1 MDKAVADQG
10 DEVEPVAPPAPRR
23 VLPLVVVAV
32 LALAV
37 DATTKA
43 LVVARIEGRPPVR
56 LLGGLLTL
64 DVIRNSGAAFS
75 LATGFTIVLTLI
87 ALGVVVAIVRT
98 ARRLRSRGWAVAL
111 GLILG
116 GALGNLTDRV
126 FRGPGVFVGHVVD
139 WIELP
144 HWPIFNVADSCIVCG
159 GVLAVLLALRG
170 VGVDGVRAAD
180 RTEAAG
186 REPGDDGRG

>member
-1 MDKAVADQG
+1 MDKAVADQSG
-10 DEVEPVAPPAPRR
+10 ETVSTPPQAPRR
-23 VLPLVVVAV
+23 ALLLVVVAA
-32 LALAV
+32 LALAL
-37 DATTKA
+37 DAATKA
-43 LVVARIEGRPPVR
+43 IIVARIEGRESVR
-56 LLGGLLTL
+56 LLGGLLTF
-64 DVIRNSGAAFS
+64 DVIRNSGAAFG
-75 LATGFTIVLTLI
+75 LAAGLTIVLSLI

-98 ARRLRSRGWAVAL
+98 ASKLRSRGWAVAL

-126 FRGPGVFVGHVVD
+126 FRAPGFLVGHVVD

-170 VGVDGVRAAD
+170 IGVDGSRVTAQRQA
-180 RTEAAG
+180 TE
-186 REPGDDGRG
+186 RETGDDDRG